1 MGNIYIFF
9 DHGIPQIGCTDCSSC
24 NSLMGKS
31 LCSIKNRG
39 CCHYFPEFTL
49 VDIQRMAILDSGHK
63 TLEIILS
70 NPGTIVNRYNI
81 YAKGPFDKE
90 AYEKYI
96 SSGKLLETGSIRD
109 HTIFFRTCPFVS
121 PGSGC
126 KLPVRF
132 RTTVCN
138 FFICE
143 EILRQADFQNVIK
156 DYIQERSRYTRWMY
170 RENGQLQH
178 ILEANGL
185 DLISDFHNTIN
196 LLAELGQENY
206 EFPML
211 DPVTYVSDSGLDSA
225 S

>member
-9 DHGIPQIGCTDCSSC
+9 DHGIPQIGCTDCATC

-31 LCSIKNRG
+31 LCNIVNRG

-49 VDIQRMAILDSGHK
+49 VDIQRMAILDGGQK
-63 TLEIILS
+63 ALEIVLS
-70 NPGTIVNRYNI
+70 NPGTVVNRYNL
-81 YAKGPFDKE
+81 YSKGPFDKE
-90 AYEKYI
+90 AYDQYI
-96 SSGKLLETGSIRD
+96 SSGNLIETGSIKD

-121 PGSGC
+121 PGYGC

-132 RTTVCN
+132 RTVVCN

-143 EILRQADFQNVIK
+143 EILQQADFQDVLK
-156 DYIQERSRYTRWMY
+156 DYMQERSRYTRWVY

-185 DLISDFHNTIN
+185 DLINDFQNTIN

-206 EFPML
+206 EFPIL
-211 DPVTYVSDSGLDSA
+211 DPVTYNTDSRLDSA

>member
-1 MGNIYIFF
+1 MGNIYVFL
-9 DHGIPQIGCTDCSSC
+9 DQGVPQIGCTDCASC
-24 NSLMGKS
+24 NSLMGIS

-49 VDIQRMAILDSGHK
+49 VDIQRMAVLEGGHK
-63 TLEIILS
+63 ALDLILS
-70 NPGTIVNRYNI
+70 YPGTVINRFNI
-81 YAKGPFDKE
+81 YCKGPFDKE

-109 HTIFFRTCPFVS
+109 HTIFFRTCPFVN
-121 PGSGC
+121 PGYGC

-132 RTTVCN
+132 RTVVCN
-138 FFICE
+138 FFLCE
-143 EILRQADFQNVIK
+143 EVLQQAEFQEILK
-156 DYIQERSRYTRWMY
+156 DYLQERSRYTRWVY

-178 ILEANGL
+178 ILETNGL
-185 DLISDFHNTIN
+185 DLVSDFQGTIK

-206 EFPML
+206 EFPVL
-211 DPVTYVSDSGLDSA
+211 DSVAYDSDSGLDSA